1 MGSHHFYFHT
11 KALMT
16 PIPTDQT
23 QDKAARKAVLLEGIH
38 PSAVEVLKQGGYT
51 NIVTHAKALAG
62 ADLQAALDGAH
73 FVGIR
78 SRTQLTAEVLAQAPQ
93 LAAIGCFCI
102 GTNQVDLKAA
112 MQLGIA
118 VFNAPFS
125 NTPSVAELVLA
136 EVIMLMR
143 GIPEKNAILHRG
155 GWVKSAAH
163 SYEVRGK
170 TLGIIGYGHIGTQI
184 GVLAEQLGMRVVFND
199 IEAKLPLGN
208 ARDITSLHELLA
220 LSDVVSLHVPETP
233 QTHLLIGVAEL
244 AAMKP
249 GSHLINASR
258 GTVVDIDALTA
269 ALESRHLHGAA
280 IDVFPVEP
288 QGNDAVFT
296 SPLTKFDNVILTPHI
311 GGSTSEAQVN
321 IGTEVAAK
329 LVRYGNNGST
339 TSAVNFPEVA
349 LPEHTGRS
357 RLLHIHHNV
366 PGVLAQVNERLSAAG
381 INIAAQYLSTFE
393 DLGYVVI
400 DVDSAASQLALDE
413 LRSVPGTI
421 RCRILY

>member
-1 MGSHHFYFHT
+1 MILSVNDLHRQRAET
-11 KALMT
+11 KV
-16 PIPTDQT
+16 
-23 QDKAARKAVLLEGIH
+23 VLLEGIH
-38 PSAVEVLKQGGYT
+38 PSAVDVLKQGGYT
-51 NIVTHAKALAG
+51 RIETHAKALAG
-62 ADLQAALDGAH
+62 NDLLAALDGAH
-73 FVGIR
+73 FIGIR
-78 SRTQLTAEVLAQAPQ
+78 SRTQLTAEVLERASQ
-93 LAAIGCFCI
+93 LTAIGCFCI

-112 MQLGIA
+112 MRLGIA

-125 NTPSVAELVLA
+125 NTRSVAELVLA
-136 EVIMLMR
+136 EIIMLMR
-143 GIPEKNAILHRG
+143 GIPEKNAVLHRG

-184 GVLAEQLGMRVVFND
+184 GVLAEQLGMRVVFHD
-199 IEAKLPLGN
+199 IEAKLALGN
-208 ARDITSLHELLA
+208 AREVASLEELLA
-220 LSDVVSLHVPETP
+220 TSDVVSLHVPETP
-233 QTHLLIGVAEL
+233 QTHLLIGAREL
-244 AAMKP
+244 SIMKS

-258 GTVVDIDALTA
+258 GTVVDLDALSEA
-269 ALESRHLHGAA
+269 IESSHLRGAA

-288 QGNDAVFT
+288 QGNDAVFA
-296 SPLTKFDNVILTPHI
+296 SPLTRFDNVILTPHI

-321 IGTEVAAK
+321 IGSEVAAK

-357 RLLHIHHNV
+357 RLLHIHHNM
-366 PGVLAQVNERLSAAG
+366 PGVLAHVNERLSAAG

-400 DVDSAASQLALDE
+400 DVDSTASESALEE
-413 LRSVPGTI
+413 LRRVPGTI

>member
-1 MGSHHFYFHT
+1 MTHPLIGLPQQKS
-11 KALMT
+11 AL
-16 PIPTDQT
+16 
-23 QDKAARKAVLLEGIH
+23 KAVLLEGIH
-38 PSAVEVLKQGGYT
+38 PSAIETLKRDGYR
-51 NIVTHAKALAG
+51 NVVTHAKALAG
-62 ADLQAALDGAH
+62 EELIAAIRGAH

-78 SRTQLTAEVLAQAPQ
+78 SRTQLTAEVLQHADQ

-112 MQLGIA
+112 MRLGIP

-125 NTPSVAELVLA
+125 NTRSVAELVLA
-136 EVIMLMR
+136 QIIMLMR

-170 TLGIIGYGHIGTQI
+170 TLGIVGYGHIGTQI
-184 GVLAEQLGMRVVFND
+184 GVLAEQLGMRVVFRD

-208 ARDITSLHELLA
+208 AREMASLEALLA
-220 LSDVVSLHVPETP
+220 IADVVSLHVPETP
-233 QTHLLIGVAEL
+233 QTQNLIGAAQL

-269 ALESRHLHGAA
+269 ALDSRHLHGAA

-296 SPLTKFDNVILTPHI
+296 SPLIRFDNVILTPHI

-329 LVRYGNNGST
+329 LVRYSNNGST

-357 RLLHIHHNV
+357 RLLHIHKNV
-366 PGVLAQVNERLSAAG
+366 PGVLAHVNERLSAAG
-381 INIAAQYLSTFE
+381 INISAQYLSTNE
-393 DLGYVVI
+393 EVGYVVI
-400 DVDSAASQLALDE
+400 DVDSAASQAALDE
-413 LRSVPGTI
+413 LCTVPQTI

>member
-1 MGSHHFYFHT
+1 MAQTCTQHPAPPN
-11 KALMT
+11 AL
-16 PIPTDQT
+16 
-23 QDKAARKAVLLEGIH
+23 KAVLLEGIH
-38 PSAVEVLKQGGYT
+38 PSAEETLQRGGYT
-51 NIVTHAKALAG
+51 QIVTHAKALAG
-62 ADLQAALDGAH
+62 AELLEAIKGAH
-73 FVGIR
+73 FLGIR
-78 SRTQLTAEVLAQAPQ
+78 SRTQLTAEVLQHADQ
-93 LAAIGCFCI
+93 LAVIGCFCI

-112 MQLGIA
+112 MRLGIP

-125 NTPSVAELVLA
+125 NTRSVAELVLA
-136 EVIMLMR
+136 ELIMLMR

-155 GWVKSAAH
+155 GWVKSAAQ
-163 SYEVRGK
+163 SFEVRGK
-170 TLGIIGYGHIGTQI
+170 TLGIVGYGHIGTQI
-184 GVLAEQLGMRVVFND
+184 GVLAEQLGMRVVFRD

-208 ARDITSLHELLA
+208 AREMGSLEELLA

-233 QTHLLIGVAEL
+233 QTQNLIAAAQL

-269 ALESRHLHGAA
+269 ALDSRHLHGAA

-296 SPLTKFDNVILTPHI
+296 SPLTRFDNVLLTPHI

-329 LVRYGNNGST
+329 LVRYSSNGST

-349 LPEHTGRS
+349 LPGHSGRS
-357 RLLHIHHNV
+357 RLLHIHKNV
-366 PGVLAQVNERLSAAG
+366 PGVLAHVNERLSAAG
-381 INIAAQYLSTFE
+381 INISAQYLGTFE
-393 DLGYVVI
+393 EVGYVVI

-413 LRSVPGTI
+413 LCGVQGTI